1 MGAGQSLP
9 SQLTLSKVTELTKEP
24 RFIMNNILNYM
35 LKELSIR
42 DIYSLSNP
50 NECKKYVLV
59 LANNIYK
66 RFYELGISVYKG
78 KKDVLLFRSVK
89 DLTTNPSESE
99 KVEQQGLCLILAYF
113 YVRIFQIY
121 GAIALSLMDDINI
134 ISEKTSYINTSSNV
148 DRLKTPGTRPQIV
161 SYGGGISGGI
171 SGGGKLATGNPYYFL
186 NEYLEDDFTASYGFK
201 TKYSKS
207 GSSVMIFFNST
218 GTSSGTF
225 TIGNFSGTKPVARLA
240 INSADS
246 EIFGTRSFVFAS
258 ITIKKKSDDV
268 GTTIKIPDSVLKPK
282 KFSVDSGTK
291 NPVTG
296 RIQYLIKKTASSDP
310 QTITEYFDDTLN
322 NIVTYLQSVVKDSGI
337 NVSSYN
343 TTKSAD
349 TYYISEE
356 KERDIP
362 DALKLNKLLFA
373 LKQKPLGHCVARGLQ
388 LLKSI
393 PLAGEDGYSNICKAK
408 FIETKDGATRSG
420 IPEPGSSLKTSP
432 GMFALAQLFYDTVQK
447 GTPKLGVSEQ
457 SLKQFTEFAKT
468 MSILFGSETPNEY
481 TLVQQG
487 IDSISNK
494 RDAKLCDGKKDS
506 EIRVPAGKVGD
517 VYKYVNLM
525 FRKHVEHSAKA
536 MQIFNML
543 FNIKKDKSTQQI
555 IIAFNDNILKIG
567 IPEINRIS
575 YIARQY
581 LISYYTDCES
591 FYLKGM
597 REVLSATEPVP
608 APGTGAT
615 GASATGIGATGAA
628 GMPGSAATVI

>member
-9 SQLTLSKVTELTKEP
+9 SQLTLPKVTELTKEP

-89 DLTTNPSESE
+89 DLATNPSESE

-134 ISEKTSYINTSSNV
+134 ISEKSALLDTTSNAQ
-148 DRLKTPGTRPQIV
+148 RLRAPGTRPQV
-161 SYGGGISGGI
+161 VTYGGNLHSGAIGGAKLV
-171 SGGGKLATGNPYYFL
+171 SGNTYYFL
-186 NEYLEDDFTASYGFK
+186 NEYLEDDYTAAYGWK
-201 TKYSKS
+201 TKYNKDASRT
-207 GSSVMIFFNST
+207 MIFFNST

-225 TIGNFSGTKPVARLA
+225 TIGNFAGAKPVAKLS
-240 INSADS
+240 INTTDS
-246 EIFGTRSFVFAS
+246 EIFGTRSFVFVS
-258 ITIKKKSDDV
+258 ITIKRKADDV
-268 GTTIKIPDSVLKPK
+268 GTTIKVPDSVLKSK

-291 NPVTG
+291 NPATG

-310 QTITEYFDDTLN
+310 QSVTEYFDDTLN
-322 NIVTYLQSVVKDSGI
+322 SIVSYLQTIVKDSGI
-337 NVSSYN
+337 NTSSYN
-343 TTKSAD
+343 TIKSGES
-349 TYYISEE
+349 YFMSEE
-356 KERDIP
+356 KEKDIP
-362 DALKLNKLLFA
+362 EALKLNKLLYA

-388 LLKSI
+388 LLRTI
-393 PLAGEDGYSNICKAK
+393 PLSGEDGYSSICKAK
-408 FIETKDGATRSG
+408 FIETKEGTTRSG

-457 SLKQFTEFAKT
+457 SLKQFKDFAKT
-468 MSILFGSETPNEY
+468 MSTLFMSETPNEY

-487 IDSISNK
+487 LDSISNK
-494 RDAKLCDGKKDS
+494 RDSKLCDGKKDTD
-506 EIRVPAGKVGD
+506 IKVPAGKVGD

-543 FNIKKDKSTQQI
+543 FNIKKDKSTQQM

-581 LISYYTDCES
+581 LINYYTECET

-597 REVLSATEPVP
+597 REVLSTSTP
-608 APGTGAT
+608 
-615 GASATGIGATGAA
+615 SSGISPTN
-628 GMPGSAATVI
+628 STSTS